1 MSKDTGESVNEA
13 SRLLPNNDAE
23 NDDDVAN
30 NADDEEQQEQ
40 SFGYSELPLEQEPT
54 ESSEGESEGDKRENI
69 TAGSSA
75 SKKKK
80 KKFKSYFSSL
90 ISGAK
95 KSQTNTRP
103 TLARSAN
110 NNLGGSL
117 SQIYSSVSGSIS
129 HGLAVI
135 KEDVEEAAEEVKDAF
150 INELQQADDG
160 QTYFLDTNLTRALSV
175 LPEELGEFVEE
186 ATGIEVELGKD
197 QLVAKPDIE
206 QPSAEVVKEVPA
218 SLIWP
223 FISLLTAVFAVSS
236 NGSAL
241 ALLRGVAPP
250 LKLYWRMTA
259 TGGFLSIFALR
270 TLLHADQLPKL
281 NRSQWLTFAAAVV
294 CFSCQTLLFFVALD
308 YTAIG
313 NAVIYAN
320 SQAVILLLGKACVG
334 EPVVLMEGGGAM
346 LAFIGAMLCSR
357 DSEGSSEDGEHA
369 LLGDC
374 LAFLS
379 AIFGVGYLTF
389 AKAVRPSLPVTI
401 FMCLNMI
408 CGSFLV
414 LIFMICSDLNISF
427 SADPYQGLFGWM
439 AWRPDRIL
447 VEIWIV
453 VVCNVLGTM
462 GFVKAMASF
471 ENIIIAVAT
480 LLEPM
485 IASFIAF
492 ELKVGLLPGPLG
504 WIGNALV
511 MMGTFGV
518 VYPSVNKGGGGGH

>member
-13 SRLLPNNDAE
+13 SRLLPNNNAE
-23 NDDDVAN
+23 NDDDAAN
-30 NADDEEQQEQ
+30 NDEEQQE
-40 SFGYSELPLEQEPT
+40 SFGYSELPLEQEAT
-54 ESSEGESEGDKRENI
+54 ESSGEGSNDDKRDNM
-69 TAGSSA
+69 AASSFA

-80 KKFKSYFSSL
+80 KKFKSYVSSL

-95 KSQTNTRP
+95 KSQSKTRP

-110 NNLGGSL
+110 NNVGGSL

-160 QTYFLDTNLTRALSV
+160 RTYFLDTNLTRALSA

-186 ATGIEVELGKD
+186 ATGIEVELGKE
-197 QLVAKPDIE
+197 QSVAKPDIE

-218 SLIWP
+218 SMAWP

-250 LKLYWRMTA
+250 LKLYWRMTT

-270 TLLHADQLPKL
+270 TLIHAEQRPKL
-281 NRSQWLTFAAAVV
+281 NRSQWLTFASAVV
-294 CFSCQTLLFFVALD
+294 CFSFQTLLFFVALD

-334 EPVVLMEGGGAM
+334 EPVVLMEGGGAL
-346 LAFIGAMLCSR
+346 LAFICAMLCSR

-369 LLGDC
+369 LLGDG

-414 LIFMICSDLNISF
+414 LLFMICSDLNISF
-427 SADPYQGLFGWM
+427 SADPYHGLFGWM
-439 AWRPDRIL
+439 AWQPDRIL

-453 VVCNVLGTM
+453 VICNVLGTM
-462 GFVKAMASF
+462 GFIKAMVSF
-471 ENIIIAVAT
+471 DNIVISVAT

-518 VYPSVNKGGGGGH
+518 VYPSVSKGGGGGH